1 MWLTGLIRKQGGVR
15 YDYLWNDEKLAGRA
29 EGAKVRPC
37 AVVLVRTINQQ
48 GRLAVML
55 VPMTHSPPSHPANAI
70 EIPETVKRHLGLD
83 DQRSWVIV
91 SEVNTVAW
99 DDPGIVP
106 VSEAR
111 WDYGFLPEKLTRQ
124 IVDAIANQ
132 MRAGRLS
139 MVNRPKPSAMK

>member
-55 VPMTHSPPSHPANAI
+55 VPITHSPPSHPANAI
-70 EIPETVKRHLGLD
+70 EIPETVKLT
-83 DQRSWVIV
+83 WVWMI
-91 SEVNTVAW
+91 S
-99 DDPGIVP
+99 DHG
-106 VSEAR
+106 S
-111 WDYGFLPEKLTRQ
+111 
-124 IVDAIANQ
+124 
-132 MRAGRLS
+132 S
-139 MVNRPKPSAMK
+139 